1 MDQIVDSQDKDRDA
15 SYFTWD
21 NLAELAGL
29 DSHLSF
35 AGELIKKYQWP
46 PEIKKD
52 LTGRLDAIQK
62 KQQDKK
68 LNLSVIGEFS
78 SGKSTFI
85 NALLRMD
92 LLAANVLQGTT
103 VASTVL
109 EYGSE
114 YTITTSS
121 PDMPEKTKRY
131 FLRWS
136 FRKALN
142 RLAAN
147 NDGAKELGDVRVT
160 LPAASLEE
168 GGFRIIDTPGLN
180 ATIQWHEDVTTR
192 AVRDVSD
199 LSIILVD
206 ALRPLPEDMCMFIED
221 HLMPVLDQC
230 VFVVTKIDMLPPEE
244 RKRMLKYI
252 QRTVRVKFGIDD
264 PLVLPYASV
273 DVLNSFI
280 PGTCEPGKYPTDAG
294 ISLESEARI
303 LEHMARQRTIAQSR
317 KLISL
322 IELIYQFIQT
332 QMTELDETY
341 KARLAVLYET
351 KRADLDGFISRKKE
365 ECARAFDSS
374 ADGYRAQI
382 LEASDGY
389 VKTARDMILEL
400 IKSQT
405 GSAELKRYMNKK
417 MKEDCMAQAVRLCW
431 KIKETALEGDR
442 FAALAEQILQDFQE
456 EFQEEFRNLK
466 CLKKMMNIRTIEAPE
481 IVQPQV
487 RAIDE
492 AGSYMKD
499 MVKKE
504 SQWVGGGAAA
514 GAAIGTALAPGIGTA
529 IGAAIGFFAGRL
541 GADNAGIT
549 LEEMKEAS
557 AAKVSFPVQSYFEDV
572 KMQTN
577 ESVDKYCEAVKEQIF
592 IELDRYLVAYQKT
605 VEWWI
610 RLENAKIAA
619 MENKVRQIREDMD
632 QIDFRRQTLESIRR
646 QIEPNQEAFV

>member
-1 MDQIVDSQDKDRDA
+1 MDQSVDSQEINRDA
-15 SYFTWD
+15 SYFNWD
-21 NLAELAGL
+21 NLAELASL

-35 AGELIKKYQWP
+35 AEELIAKYQWP
-46 PEIKKD
+46 TEIKKD
-52 LTGRLDAIQK
+52 LTARLAAIQK

-109 EYGSE
+109 EYGPE

-121 PDMPEKTKRY
+121 HDMPEKTKRY

-142 RLAAN
+142 RLASN

-160 LPAASLEE
+160 LPASSLAE

-206 ALRPLPEDMCMFIED
+206 AIRPLPEDMCMFIED
-221 HLMPVLDQC
+221 HLTPVLDQC

-244 RKRMLKYI
+244 QKRMLKYV

-273 DVLNSFI
+273 DVLNSFL
-280 PGTCEPGKYPTDAG
+280 PGTCEPGKYPTDVC
-294 ISLESEARI
+294 ISLESEVRI
-303 LEHMARQRTIAQSR
+303 LEHMARQRTIAQAK

-322 IELIYQFIQT
+322 IELIYQFIQE
-332 QMTELDETY
+332 QMMELDETY
-341 KARLAVLYET
+341 KARLAVLYQT
-351 KRADLDGFISRKKE
+351 QQADLSGFITEKKL
-365 ECARAFDSS
+365 ECAKTFDSH
-374 ADGYRAQI
+374 AAGYRSEI
-382 LEASDGY
+382 LEASTGY
-389 VKTARDMILEL
+389 VKEARNTILEQ
-400 IKSQT
+400 IEAQT
-405 GSAELKRYMNKK
+405 GSKALKHYMNKT
-417 MKEDCMAQAVRLCW
+417 MKEDCRNQAVILSG
-431 KIKETALEGDR
+431 KIKDKAMEGDR
-442 FAALAEQILQDFQE
+442 FAALAGRILQDFQRA
-456 EFQEEFRNLK
+456 FQEEFRNLE
-466 CLKKMMNIRTIEAPE
+466 CLDKEMDIGTIEAPNIE
-481 IVQPQV
+481 QPEV

-492 AGSYMKD
+492 AGVYMKN

-504 SQWVGGGAAA
+504 DRWLGGGAAA
-514 GAAIGTALAPGIGTA
+514 GAAVGTALAPGVGTVIG
-529 IGAAIGFFAGRL
+529 GVVGFFAGRL
-541 GADNAGIT
+541 GANNAGVT
-549 LEEMKEAS
+549 LEEMIEQTVS
-557 AAKVSFPVQSYFEDV
+557 QVSFPVQDYFEDV
-572 KMQTN
+572 KMQAN
-577 ESVDKYCEAVKEQIF
+577 ESVEKYCEAVKEQIYT
-592 IELDRYLVAYQKT
+592 ELDSYLLAYQKT

-610 RLENAKIAA
+610 RMEKAKIAG
-619 MENKVRQIREDMD
+619 MEKKVRQIREDMG
-632 QIDFRRQTLESIRR
+632 QIDFRRQTLETIRR